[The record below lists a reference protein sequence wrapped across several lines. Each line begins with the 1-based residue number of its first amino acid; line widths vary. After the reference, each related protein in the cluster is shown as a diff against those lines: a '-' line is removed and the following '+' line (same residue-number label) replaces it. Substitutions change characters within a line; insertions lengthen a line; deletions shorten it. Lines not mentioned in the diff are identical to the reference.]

1 MPNQEG
7 YVKAEGVRAVRD
19 GGAMNRTEKLRA
31 QLSEALEQIP
41 ASFDL
46 LDEFILPGSIPASPD
61 GARGSSS
68 PSRPPLN
75 LVVLD
80 LQDTREKPDSDPQ
93 RTDYDIDRRAGA
105 RRQGVLPTLVAW
117 VRVVDEERDGE
128 DDYVAPWKREA
139 CCQGCPITYAMG
151 GIGYGPCVGA
161 LRPHAWIPLTLA
173 EAATFLLD
181 HVDWIVDQQ
190 WAVEIADECAA
201 ILRDI
206 RAAIGEFDVKN
217 QLACMDCGWD
227 VHEANGGDYFR
238 CSGCAKTWGRIELHR
253 MAERK
258 TPKTMKQC
266 ATIIGVSVRTL
277 RYARAEGA
285 FKPVARD
292 GSADLFDLQQV
303 AASVQH
309 LKYRTAAS

>member
-1 MPNQEG
+1 
-7 YVKAEGVRAVRD
+7 
-19 GGAMNRTEKLRA
+19 MNRTEKLRA
-31 QLSEALEQIP
+31 QLADALEQIP

-46 LDEFILPGSIPASPD
+46 LGEFILPGSAPASPD
-61 GARGSSS
+61 GPRGVSS

-105 RRQGVLPTLVAW
+105 RRQGVLPTLASW
-117 VRVVDEERDGE
+117 VRLVDGE
-128 DDYVAPWKREA
+128 LWDESVEHEPPSDAPTVTTECGW
-139 CCQGCPITYAMG
+139 
-151 GIGYGPCVGA
+151 
-161 LRPHAWIPLTLA
+161 
-173 EAATFLLD
+173 LLD
-181 HVDWIVDQQ
+181 HADWIVDQQ

-217 QLACMDCGWD
+217 QLACMHCGWD

-238 CSGCAKTWGRIELHR
+238 CSGCSKTWGRIELHR

-258 TPKTMKQC
+258 KPKTLKQC
-266 ATIIGVSVRTL
+266 AATIGVSVRTL
-277 RYARAEGA
+277 RYARADGA
-285 FKPVARD
+285 FKPVARE
-292 GSADLFDLQQV
+292 GSTDLFDLQQV

-309 LKYRTAAS
+309 LKYKSRAS

>member
-1 MPNQEG
+1 
-7 YVKAEGVRAVRD
+7 
-19 GGAMNRTEKLRA
+19 MNRTEKLRA
-31 QLSEALEQIP
+31 QLSDALEQIP

-46 LDEFILPGSIPASPD
+46 LGEFILPGSAPASPD
-61 GARGSSS
+61 GPRGVSS

-80 LQDTREKPDSDPQ
+80 LRDTREKADSDPS
-93 RTDYDIDRRAGA
+93 RTDYAIDRRAGA
-105 RRQGVLPTLVAW
+105 RRQGVLPTLVSWA
-117 VRVVDEERDGE
+117 RRADGE
-128 DDYVAPWKREA
+128 LWDEGKAHQPPPDAPTVATECGW
-139 CCQGCPITYAMG
+139 
-151 GIGYGPCVGA
+151 
-161 LRPHAWIPLTLA
+161 
-173 EAATFLLD
+173 LLD
-181 HVDWIVDQQ
+181 HVNWIVDRE

-266 ATIIGVSVRTL
+266 AEMLAVSIRTL
-277 RYARAEGA
+277 RYARAEGD

-292 GSADLFDLQQV
+292 GSTDLFDLQQV